1 MDSYQIFEAI
11 IKAEG
16 KSILNWNKLLNELKD
31 TKEK

>member
-16 KSILNWNKLLNELKD
+16 KSIFNWNTSLNELKD
-31 TKEK
+31 AREK

>member
-1 MDSYQIFEAI
+1 MDSYQIFEAV

-16 KSILNWNKLLNELKD
+16 KSIFNWNKLLNELKD